1 MDSWMKWLIG
11 IGSVLTALIF
21 FWPTPYRYEDGGLVR
36 INRLT
41 GYAEKAGG
49 TGWVPADKAVEP
61 VHDSLTPEIEKQ
73 FGALE
78 VTSQDFDSITLKN
91 STPWSF
97 VVIENSEVGF
107 DPACGVS
114 SDYVTFVTADRSIPA
129 GTEVKVRLPYSDRF
143 RVALTKACGGAKHSR
158 TVTLRPN
165 SAANTDGR
173 QWLEDTSAHGGG
185 GAMPIVSR
193 KITADVDIPSS

>member
-1 MDSWMKWLIG
+1 MKWLIG

-21 FWPTPYRYEDGGLVR
+21 FWPTPYRYEDGGLIR

-41 GYAEKAGG
+41 GYTEKAGG
-49 TGWVPADKAVEP
+49 TGWVPADKPVEAA
-61 VHDSLTPEIEKQ
+61 HDSLTPEVEKQ

-78 VTSQDFDSITLKN
+78 VTAQDFDSITIKN

-129 GTEVKVRLPYSDRF
+129 GHEVKVRLPYSDRF
-143 RVALTKACGGAKHSR
+143 RAALTKACGGAKHSR

-165 SAANTDGR
+165 SASSTDGR

-185 GAMPIVSR
+185 SSMPIVSR
-193 KITADVDIPSS
+193 KITADVEVPKS

>member
-1 MDSWMKWLIG
+1 MIQANGPCGFSSTGVGEFANGLVGGTAVDSWMKWLIG

-129 GTEVKVRLPYSDRF
+129 GTEVWVVKTLLARDASRPSAKVSESDSISTRI
-143 RVALTKACGGAKHSR
+143 RSSARKAE
-158 TVTLRPN
+158 
-165 SAANTDGR
+165 
-173 QWLEDTSAHGGG
+173 W
-185 GAMPIVSR
+185 
-193 KITADVDIPSS
+193 PSFMW

>member
-1 MDSWMKWLIG
+1 MKWLIG
-11 IGSVLTALIF
+11 IGSVLTGLIF
-21 FWPTPYRYEDGGLVR
+21 FWPTPYRYEDGGLIR

-41 GYAEKAGG
+41 GYAEKAAGE
-49 TGWVPADKAVEP
+49 GWVPANKSAEP
-61 VHDSLTPEIEKQ
+61 VSDSLTPEIEKQ
-73 FGALE
+73 FGAIE
-78 VTSQDFDSITLKN
+78 VAAQDFDSVTLKN
-91 STPWSF
+91 PTPWSF

-143 RVALTKACGGAKHSR
+143 RAALTKACGGGKHSR

-165 SAANTDGR
+165 SASSSDGR

-185 GAMPIVSR
+185 SSMPIVSR
-193 KITADVDIPSS
+193 KITGDVDVPTS